1 MKNPYSAGF
10 YALFAALLVVC
21 AGLFWATLT
30 GGRAGSTQDAF
41 AFINSVSALAQA
53 LAAGVV
59 AYLAYRGL
67 TSWKQELIH
76 SKAHGVVWDAN
87 VAFRKIESSVVRL
100 GETWARSA
108 PPTKADIILN
118 ALSQDPVTQQIDEL
132 TTQCLILDKVVLKA
146 NWVWAGRAKEL
157 RNALD
162 HLAVEIHKPPRQ
174 KQGVQLGNLFSS
186 RTQESIDK
194 AVDRLQAAMNVIEE
208 ELRRLDLK
216 YSA

>member
-10 YALFAALLVVC
+10 YALLAALLVVC
-21 AGLFWATLT
+21 AGVFWATLT

-41 AFINSVSALAQA
+41 AFINSVSALSQA

-87 VAFRKIESSVVRL
+87 VAFRKIESSVNRL
-100 GETWARSA
+100 VEAWSRSA
-108 PPTKADIILN
+108 PPAQANVILS
-118 ALSQDPVTQQIDEL
+118 ALSQDPIAQQVDEF
-132 TTQCLILDKVVLKA
+132 TAQCLILDKVVLKA
-146 NWVWAGRAKEL
+146 SRVWEGRAKEL
-157 RNALD
+157 QAALD
-162 HLAVEIHKPPRQ
+162 QLAVEIHKPSRQ
-174 KQGVQLGNLFSS
+174 RDSTQLVSLFSAK
-186 RTQESIDK
+186 TQENIDK
-194 AVDRLQAAMNVIEE
+194 AADRLQAALDLIEE
-208 ELRRLDLK
+208 ELGRLDLK